1 MYGVFRLGFFKMSQ
15 DFKLKLLLG
24 LYVTMMICANI
35 FGTKIW
41 EIRYPEFVQSIL
53 SPLDNLVF
61 TFGSQTVIPF
71 SSQAL
76 SFSVGLFAL
85 PILFLITDI
94 VAEVKGSKE
103 ANDIFKIGLICLA
116 VLLAYSVLVV
126 NLPPAQ
132 RFLKNEE
139 YVSVFGQS
147 IRFILASFT
156 AFAVS
161 QSLDIVL
168 FERIKSIT
176 AKKFLWFRNNLSTFI
191 SQFIDTS
198 VFYLIAFTKLPF
210 DIPFLGISANQGLD
224 FDFMVKIFIPYY
236 IFKVLFALLDTPLVY
251 LGVWWLRGSKAS
263 VS

>member
-1 MYGVFRLGFFKMSQ
+1 MKFFEMSQ
-15 DFKLKLLLG
+15 EFKLKLLLG

-35 FGTKIW
+35 FGSKIW
-41 EIRYPEFVQSIL
+41 EIKYPEFVQTIL
-53 SPLDNLVF
+53 SPLDNLIF
-61 TFGSQTVIPF
+61 TFGDQTIIPF
-71 SSQAL
+71 SSQTL

-85 PILFLITDI
+85 PVLFLITDI
-94 VAEVKGSKE
+94 VAEVKGHKE

-116 VLLAYSVLVV
+116 VLLAYSVLAV

-132 RFLKNEE
+132 RFLRNEE

-147 IRFILASFT
+147 IRFILASLT
-156 AFAVS
+156 AFAVA
-161 QSLDIVL
+161 QSLDIIL
-168 FERIKSIT
+168 FDKIKKAT
-176 AKKFLWFRNNLSTFI
+176 EGRFLWFRNNLSTII

-210 DIPFLGISANQGLD
+210 DIPFLGVFAGQGLD

-251 LGVWWLRGSKAS
+251 LGVWWLRGSKAP
-263 VS
+263 VSKES